1 MQIEDSDGEQ
11 EEDPTMERDVIANQL
26 FDGDDVSM
34 LAMKIQFV
42 LTMCVIRL
50 IQFVFFFFQNAN
62 LFNFCKSG
70 KSSFLNFHFLHASKK
85 QKLINK

>member
-34 LAMKIQFV
+34 LAMKI
-42 LTMCVIRL
+42 
-50 IQFVFFFFQNAN
+50 
-62 LFNFCKSG
+62 
-70 KSSFLNFHFLHASKK
+70 
-85 QKLINK
+85 